1 MAQRPFISYSTLLVL
16 TTKTGFPKVG
26 SFTLRGQIWKAR
38 TRITSRSRAV
48 AMEGISTFPEIMA
61 AAMMQDGWL
70 LL

>member
-1 MAQRPFISYSTLLVL
+1 MAQRPSYSTLLVL

-26 SFTLRGQIWKAR
+26 SFNIRGQIWKAS